1 MKRLIVLTGQAFFS
15 NAEVFE
21 KLDWSPQAGGGGGGF
36 SEVNFFSRN
45 KDSCLARKNDHD
57 QFIYNIRDG
66 IKKSIRSHWMSG
78 STETEEALPWDKKA
92 GSQIEYALQMLNL
105 NVSEALLDDP
115 LTELMQTWR
124 SAGCRG
130 CRAEASDRFWKDAE
144 IAEISSADAA
154 DAACAACTVAV
165 AGRPNYA
172 AVPGWFTAP
181 PDCTE
186 IICEIVIGPVK
197 ILRLLINQEK
207 GGTHDT
213 TYECV

>member
-1 MKRLIVLTGQAFFS
+1 MFR
-15 NAEVFE
+15 
-21 KLDWSPQAGGGGGGF
+21 
-36 SEVNFFSRN
+36 
-45 KDSCLARKNDHD
+45 
-57 QFIYNIRDG
+57 
-66 IKKSIRSHWMSG
+66 
-78 STETEEALPWDKKA
+78 
-92 GSQIEYALQMLNL
+92 
-105 NVSEALLDDP
+105 EALLDDP

-124 SAGCRG
+124 SAGSAGSG
-130 CRAEASDRFWKDAE
+130 CRAEASDRFWKAD
-144 IAEISSADAA
+144 AEISSA

-172 AVPGWFTAP
+172 AVPGWFAAP